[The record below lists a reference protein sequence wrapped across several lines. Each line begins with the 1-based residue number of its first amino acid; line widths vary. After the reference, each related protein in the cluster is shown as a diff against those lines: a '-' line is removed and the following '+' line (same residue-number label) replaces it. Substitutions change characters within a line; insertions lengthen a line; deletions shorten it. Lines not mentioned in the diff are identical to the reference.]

1 MEDALLDSLVD
12 EVSEMRGWNGLGRFP
27 FHGRGIISDNQA
39 LNLFLKEP
47 SLNPHVIHSFL
58 KHPLLC
64 CLLLKKG
71 IDHRFQLSKLHID
84 LIP

>member
-1 MEDALLDSLVD
+1 
-12 EVSEMRGWNGLGRFP
+12 MRGWDGLSRFP
-27 FHGRGIISDNQA
+27 FHGRGIISDDQA
-39 LNLFLKEP
+39 LDLFLKEP
-47 SLNPHVIHSFL
+47 SLNPYVIHRFL

-71 IDHRFQLSKLHID
+71 IVHRLQLTKLHID